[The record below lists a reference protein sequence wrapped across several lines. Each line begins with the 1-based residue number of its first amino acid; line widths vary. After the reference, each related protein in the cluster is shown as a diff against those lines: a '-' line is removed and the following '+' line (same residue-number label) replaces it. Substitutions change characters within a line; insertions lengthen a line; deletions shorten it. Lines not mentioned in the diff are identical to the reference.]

1 MVWAGCVLSWT
12 LLLLS
17 VLRTFELFSEYL
29 SLFAL
34 QIYWFINS
42 QTRHLMTSI
51 PYSKITQEHRHSNA
65 KSMKFDLQADCEINK
80 LVCGLWITKRLLSL
94 NHCTV
99 WRVFLAWNF
108 TESAQ
113 NTRKGC
119 VKRAIS
125 LKCHIRQGLGCGTSL
140 RKNKNNQVCRNA

>member
-1 MVWAGCVLSWT
+1 MVWTSCVLPWA

-17 VLRTFELFSEYL
+17 VLRTLELLSEYL
-29 SLFAL
+29 TMFAL

-42 QTRHLMTSI
+42 QTRHLMTSM

-65 KSMKFDLQADCEINK
+65 KSMKFDLRADCEINK

-99 WRVFLAWNF
+99 WRLFLCLEFHWISTKYRERMCEENHLAKV
-108 TESAQ
+108 SHK
-113 NTRKGC
+113 TR
-119 VKRAIS
+119 
-125 LKCHIRQGLGCGTSL
+125 L
-140 RKNKNNQVCRNA
+140 RMWHLSMEKQK